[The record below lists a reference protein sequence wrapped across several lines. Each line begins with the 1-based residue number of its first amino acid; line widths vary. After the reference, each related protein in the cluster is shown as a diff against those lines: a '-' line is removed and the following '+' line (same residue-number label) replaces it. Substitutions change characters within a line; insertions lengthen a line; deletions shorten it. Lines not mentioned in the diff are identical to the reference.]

1 MLAVAMTVG
10 QCLEAGM
17 LICFG
22 ISWPVDILRTWRV
35 RRTEGKS
42 LAFMVLVLVGYMLG
56 LSAKLVRAAQD
67 GTPPEGVTTLY
78 MLNAVFIVVDI
89 ALTMRIRAAA
99 ASSQ

>member
-1 MLAVAMTVG
+1 
-10 QCLEAGM
+10 M

-56 LSAKLVRAAQD
+56 LGSKLVRAAQT
-67 GTPPEGVTTLY
+67 GNPPEGVSALY
-78 MLNAVFIVVDI
+78 VLNALFITVDMV
-89 ALTMRIRAAA
+89 LTMRFRAAGNVEK
-99 ASSQ
+99 QQL